1 METKQIL
8 KKYPLAKTIE
18 DLPLMHEAG
27 KYSKGFPEGIIV
39 HFTAGWQNS
48 KAVDMIKYANS
59 MGYLFFFID
68 EAGQV
73 WQQFCLSGWGS
84 HAGQSKCPVTGRESV
99 SRYYVGIE
107 VACAGKLSDQ
117 DGDGDRDDTWF
128 KQMNIPHDKIR
139 KGVINNKWQKASGE
153 YQKFTQAQENSLK
166 HLCVW
171 LCENGANSDLIFSHE
186 EVSPG
191 RKNDV
196 GLSLSCTM
204 DDFRKIIKGSL

>member
-1 METKQIL
+1 MK
-8 KKYPLAKTIE
+8 IE
-18 DLPLMHEAG
+18 DARKRYPQAKFVEGLPMMHEAG
-27 KYSKGFPEGIIV
+27 KYPKGFPEGIIV
-39 HFTAGWQNS
+39 HFTAGWQNA
-48 KAVDMIKYANS
+48 KAKDMISYANS

-107 VACAGKLSDQ
+107 VACAGKLSDM

-128 KQMNIPHDKIR
+128 KQMNIPHQNIR
-139 KGVINNKWQKASGE
+139 KGVISNKWQKANGE
-153 YQKFTQAQENSLK
+153 YQKFTEAQEMSLK
-166 HLCVW
+166 KLCTW
-171 LCENGANSDLIFSHE
+171 LCENGCNPDLIFSHE
-186 EVSPG
+186 EVAPN

-196 GLSLSCTM
+196 GLSLSVSM
-204 DDFRKIIKGSL
+204 DEFRKIIKGSL